1 MSHTP
6 NVPMDDAHLTKYAV
20 NAARE
25 LKPRGKVPVRRL
37 VRRLK
42 RDLSIL
48 NRIQEELSEWSQGKA
63 VLPPSV

>member
-25 LKPRGKVPVRRL
+25 LKPRGKVRS
-37 VRRLK
+37 
-42 RDLSIL
+42 DG
-48 NRIQEELSEWSQGKA
+48 WSDG
-63 VLPPSV
+63 